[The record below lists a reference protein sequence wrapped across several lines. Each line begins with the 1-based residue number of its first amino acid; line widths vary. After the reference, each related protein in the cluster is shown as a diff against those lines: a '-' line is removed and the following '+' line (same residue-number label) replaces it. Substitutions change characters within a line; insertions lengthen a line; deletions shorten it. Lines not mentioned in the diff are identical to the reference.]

1 MMRRKNPNRCYNTNY
16 KGKTMTQVLKQDT
29 IFKNVEL
36 AMALINDNDKRAVAS
51 CSLNWYVVG
60 NRGIPAQTCEEFDER
75 DCRNN
80 EDLEYDEETE
90 IVCLEPSSAP
100 SAAPSTSA
108 APSAAPSDVPSTSSP
123 NGQKGIKEGK
133 DQSGSLSWSN
143 YGFTG

>member
-1 MMRRKNPNRCYNTNY
+1 
-16 KGKTMTQVLKQDT
+16 MTQVLKQDT

-36 AMALINDNDKRAVAS
+36 AMALLNDTDTRAVAS
-51 CSLNWYVVG
+51 CSVNWYVVG
-60 NRGIPAQTCEEFDER
+60 NRGIPAQTCEEFDEQ

-80 EDLEYDEETE
+80 EDLEYGEETE

-123 NGQKGIKEGK
+123 NGQEGIKEGK